1 VDLSKHFV
9 SGDVFDTHYDTAAM
23 LLTIRGQVWVVPVL
37 KDDMGSLPY
46 QSAGQNLPARR
57 YRVLPGAMTGGAMRV
72 LKALHVPLYYST
84 DEDPSA
90 TTKERLTVI
99 LATDPLSLTAEQAF
113 YLLNVQDDDIN
124 SFADLGNLPKPFLG
138 GHVNG
143 GSSQEG
149 GLQPTLKL

>member
-1 VDLSKHFV
+1 MFLC
-9 SGDVFDTHYDTAAM
+9 TI
-23 LLTIRGQVWVVPVL
+23 LLTRTHP
-37 KDDMGSLPY
+37 P
-46 QSAGQNLPARR
+46 
-57 YRVLPGAMTGGAMRV
+57 
-72 LKALHVPLYYST
+72 
-84 DEDPSA
+84 PS
-90 TTKERLTVI
+90 TTKERLTLI

>member
-1 VDLSKHFV
+1 VDLTKHFV
-9 SGDVFDTHYDTAAM
+9 SGDVFDTQYDTAAM

-37 KDDMGSLPY
+37 KDGMGSLTY
-46 QSAGQNLPARR
+46 QGSGQNFPARR
-57 YRVLPGAMTGGAMRV
+57 YRVLPGAMTGGVMRV
-72 LKALHVPLYYST
+72 LK
-84 DEDPSA
+84 
-90 TTKERLTVI
+90 VI

-113 YLLNVQDDDIN
+113 YLLNVQDDNIN

-143 GSSQEG
+143 GSCQEG